1 MTIEKLLE
9 STPEELEKM
18 SDDQLREFFAPY
30 LVFVRP
36 LSTEDSKKEHSL
48 SNCHQSTSLKTD
60 IKKKHKPNLDSQME
74 LLEELARKKGLL

>member
-1 MTIEKLLE
+1 MTIETLLE

-36 LSTEDSKKEHSL
+36 PCNTTPNLLEVNSLPHGSVTNSSSKKR
-48 SNCHQSTSLKTD
+48 
-60 IKKKHKPNLDSQME
+60 KPNLDSQME